1 VSKKRLKYFV
11 AVREALAAEMRRDET
26 TLLIG
31 EDIGAAGGIF
41 AQTKGLLE
49 EFGPERV
56 RDAPAGE
63 AGYMGVAVGCAMT
76 GLRPIV
82 EISFADF
89 FMTCMDQLVNQAAKI
104 RYMSGGQTA
113 MPITITAFGGAG
125 LNAGPQ
131 HSGSYEAWLGSIPG
145 LKVVAPSNSRDVLG
159 LIKSAVRDDN
169 PVVVLL
175 HKGLLQ
181 AREEVEDDVPAV
193 PLGSAAVRREGEDLT
208 LISFSAA
215 VNTVLR
221 AAEALAE
228 RGVSAEVVDL
238 RSVQP
243 VDWETVLGSV
253 KKTRRAVVV
262 QESIGFMG
270 VGAEIAA
277 RIGRDA
283 FGRLDAPVERVAAPF
298 GHVPFSEP
306 LETAYLPQVEDVL
319 EAALPLVGA
328 GRGGV

>member
-1 VSKKRLKYFV
+1 VRLKYYA
-11 AVREALAAEMRRDET
+11 AVREALAGEMRRDPT

-31 EDIGAAGGIF
+31 EDVGVAGGIF

-89 FMTCMDQLVNQAAKI
+89 FMTCMDPLVNQAAKI

-131 HSGSYEAWLGSIPG
+131 HSGSHEAWLGSIPG
-145 LKVVAPSNSRDVLG
+145 IKVVAPSGSRDVLG
-159 LIKSAVRDDN
+159 LMRSAVRDDN

-181 AREEVEDDVPAV
+181 AREEVEDGDDHAV
-193 PLGSAAVRREGEDLT
+193 PIGSAAVRREGEDLT
-208 LISFSAA
+208 LVSFSAA
-215 VNTVLR
+215 VRTAL
-221 AAEALAE
+221 AAADELAE
-228 RGVSAEVVDL
+228 RGISAEVVDL
-238 RSVQP
+238 RSIQP

-253 KKTRRAVVV
+253 RKTRRAVVV
-262 QESIGFMG
+262 QESFGFMG

-277 RIGRDA
+277 RVGRDA
-283 FGRLDAPVERVAAPF
+283 FGVLAAPVERVAAPF
-298 GHVPFSEP
+298 GHVPFSKP
-306 LETAYLPQVEDVL
+306 LEAAYLPQVEDVIG
-319 EAALPLVGA
+319 ASLPLVGA
-328 GRGGV
+328 GSR

>member
-1 VSKKRLKYFV
+1 MRLKYFQ
-11 AVREALAAEMRRDET
+11 AVRQALAEEMRRDES

-31 EDIGAAGGIF
+31 EDVGVAGGIF

-113 MPITITAFGGAG
+113 MPITIISFGGGG

-131 HSGSYEAWLGSIPG
+131 HSGSYEAWLAAIPG
-145 LKVVAPSNSRDVLG
+145 LKVAVPSGPRDVLG
-159 LIKSAVRDDN
+159 LLKAAIRDDN

-181 AREEVEDDVPAV
+181 AREEVEEEVPVV
-193 PLGSAAVRREGEDLT
+193 PLGSAAVRREGEDVT
-208 LISFSAA
+208 LVSFSAA
-215 VNTVLR
+215 VRTALE
-221 AAEALAE
+221 AAEELAQ

-243 VDWETVLGSV
+243 IDWETILGSV
-253 KKTRRAVVV
+253 RKTRRVVVV
-262 QESIGFMG
+262 QESVGFAG

-277 RIGRDA
+277 RVGRDA
-283 FGRLDAPVERVAAPF
+283 FGHLDAPVERVAAPF
-298 GHVPFSEP
+298 GHVPFSKP

-328 GRGGV
+328 GRRDGRAG